1 MGGDILFTR
10 LKEIEICFENV
21 EGIKV
26 PAKYI
31 LVLCMD
37 GLKNF
42 RRSFQN
48 DKEGL
53 AICKG
58 TYAER
63 IILKIDKSAKGKL
76 TSSEGNEL
84 FQRLTR
90 YADITNIELK
100 YWDGDEENIYAD
112 WEDATKGGEENL
124 LQKNYFDDRGNLI
137 IEMGKGI

>member
-1 MGGDILFTR
+1 MILFTR
-10 LKEIEICFENV
+10 LKELEICFENV

-26 PAKYI
+26 PAEYI

-37 GLKNF
+37 GIKNF

-48 DKEGL
+48 DEEGL
-53 AICKG
+53 AMCRG

-76 TSSEGNEL
+76 TSSEDNEL

-100 YWDGDEENIYAD
+100 YVDGVEENIYAD

-124 LQKNYFDDRGNLI
+124 LQKNSFDDRENLI
-137 IEMGKGI
+137 IEIGKGI

>member
-1 MGGDILFTR
+1 MDGDILFTR

-26 PAKYI
+26 PSKYI

-53 AICKG
+53 AMCKG
-58 TYAER
+58 T
-63 IILKIDKSAKGKL
+63 
-76 TSSEGNEL
+76 
-84 FQRLTR
+84 

-100 YWDGDEENIYAD
+100 YVDGVKENIYAD
-112 WEDATKGGEENL
+112 WEDATNGGEENL
-124 LQKNYFDDRGNLI
+124 LQKNSFDGAGNLI
-137 IEMGKGI
+137 IEIGKGI

>member
-1 MGGDILFTR
+1 MFTR

-26 PAKYI
+26 PSKYI
-31 LVLCMD
+31 LVLCME

-53 AICKG
+53 AMCKG

-63 IILKIDKSAKGKL
+63 IILKIDKSAKGKI
-76 TSSEGNEL
+76 TISEGNEI
-84 FQRLTR
+84 FKRLTR

-100 YWDGDEENIYAD
+100 YVDSVKENIYAD
-112 WEDATKGGEENL
+112 WEDATNGGEENL
-124 LQKNYFDDRGNLI
+124 LQKNSFDGAGNLI
-137 IEMGKGI
+137 IEIGKGI